1 MATSMRHLRIGV
13 LLATLLGVPAITAC
27 SHASG
32 GASPR
37 AAPLEGTRWVLA
49 EIGGNRAAMG
59 LDDEPVTLQ
68 LDRAV
73 RLATGYA
80 GVNRFSG
87 VYDLDGASLRFG
99 PLATTRRAGPPEA
112 ESLETA
118 VLAALAAVSGWKVT
132 GESLEL
138 LDHTGSR
145 LMRFDAAAAPR

>member
-1 MATSMRHLRIGV
+1 MRHYRVGALLTV
-13 LLATLLGVPAITAC
+13 LLGGSAVAAC
-27 SHASG
+27 SHAPG

-37 AAPLEGTRWVLA
+37 AAPLEGTRWILA
-49 EIGGNRAAMG
+49 EVSGHRAALG
-59 LDDEPVTLQ
+59 LDGEPVTLQ

-87 VYDLDGASLRFG
+87 TYDLEGASLRFG

-118 VLAALAAVSGWKVT
+118 VLAALAAVSGWKIS
-132 GESLEL
+132 GESLDL

-145 LMRFDAAAAPR
+145 LMRFDAAGEAR